1 MRLRITGIT
10 LIAVICYSL
19 VNSSGAGAVRKR
31 YGSAFRMRINT
42 FAIQIGSF
50 ELEPD
55 HVAAPLHR
63 YTTLYNVRLI

>member
-10 LIAVICYSL
+10 LIAVIYYSF
-19 VNSSGAGAVRKR
+19 GTGAVRER

-42 FAIQIGSF
+42 FAIQFGNF

-63 YTTLYNVRLI
+63 YTTLYNVRII